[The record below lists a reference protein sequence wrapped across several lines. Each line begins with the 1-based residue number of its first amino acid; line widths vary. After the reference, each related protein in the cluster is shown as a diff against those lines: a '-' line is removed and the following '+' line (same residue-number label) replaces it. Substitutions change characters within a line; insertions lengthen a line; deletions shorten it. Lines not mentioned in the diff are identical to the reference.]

1 MMLPFARHRSVR
13 GRRRPG
19 WVPIEQLDGSYV
31 ALSCVTSVEYALAD
45 PESLLKVAT
54 DPTISPQIGVD
65 DEGQEGPRTLPS
77 LTSVPPIETA

>member
-31 ALSCVTSVEYALAD
+31 ALSCVTSVEYKPLQPQAPRIAIPTAMLSHFLLVIVSKQEYGAPITGSD
-45 PESLLKVAT
+45 PL
-54 DPTISPQIGVD
+54 GV
-65 DEGQEGPRTLPS
+65 GG
-77 LTSVPPIETA
+77 